1 MKINYKEKL
10 KKIKAFVFDVD
21 GVLTNGDLLISDSG
35 ELLRTMNVK
44 DGFAMKYAIDNEYM
58 ITIISG
64 GSNEAVRERLVKLG
78 INQVFLGS
86 DNKIKELEK
95 LALDNNLKKEEILV
109 MGDDILDIPILKN
122 AGISCCPQDAVQE
135 VKKICDYV
143 SFKKGG
149 CGAVR
154 EIIEQVMKIQKKWI

>member
-1 MKINYKEKL
+1 M
-10 KKIKAFVFDVD
+10 
-21 GVLTNGDLLISDSG
+21 
-35 ELLRTMNVK
+35 
-44 DGFAMKYAIDNEYM
+44 
-58 ITIISG
+58 
-64 GSNEAVRERLVKLG
+64 KLG

-86 DNKIKELEK
+86 DNKIKELQK
-95 LALDNNLKKEEILV
+95 LTEENNLKKEEILV
-109 MGDDILDIPILKN
+109 MGDDVPDIPILKN